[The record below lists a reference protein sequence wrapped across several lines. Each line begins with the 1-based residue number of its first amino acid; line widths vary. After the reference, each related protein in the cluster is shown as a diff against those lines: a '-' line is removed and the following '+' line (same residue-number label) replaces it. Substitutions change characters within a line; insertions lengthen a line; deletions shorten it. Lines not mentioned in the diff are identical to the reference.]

1 METKKG
7 EQNDQTRSARK
18 QYQAMTQQGH
28 DGSPGVDVEVGP
40 VGGVDVGG
48 GAVVG
53 ANVGALVAARVGA
66 GDTAESVGDAVG
78 GAGGSPGAHAQSP
91 RKAVTKGH

>member
-1 METKKG
+1 M
-7 EQNDQTRSARK
+7 TRQGARK
-18 QYQAMTQQGH
+18 QYQAMAQQCH

-40 VGGVDVGG
+40 VEGVDVGG
-48 GAVVG
+48 GAIVG
-53 ANVGALVAARVGA
+53 ADVCACVGARVGA

-78 GAGGSPGAHAQSP
+78 GAGGSPGAHAHSA